1 MKKASRQE
9 AKKKA
14 TQAKQVLETV
24 AMMKGG
30 AIDPEVQAAQIDM
43 QPADGYINPYHAMGA
58 MDPNLYT
65 PGNMLGGGLIG
76 TPVYNPE
83 A

>member
-1 MKKASRQE
+1 MKKSSRQS

-30 AIDPEVQAAQIDM
+30 AIDPEIQSPQIDL
-43 QPADGYINPYHAMGA
+43 QPMDGYVNPYHAMGT
-58 MDPNLYT
+58 MNPNFYS
-65 PGNMLGGGLIG
+65 PGNMLNGGMVGM
-76 TPVYNPE
+76 PVYNPE

>member
-1 MKKASRQE
+1 MAKSSRQG

-14 TQAKQVLETV
+14 TQAKQVLENI

-30 AIDPEVQAAQIDM
+30 AIDPEIQSPQIDL

-58 MDPNLYT
+58 MDPNFYS
-65 PGNMLGGGLIG
+65 PGNMLNGGMVGM
-76 TPVYNPE
+76 PVYNPE

>member
-1 MKKASRQE
+1 MAKASRKT

-14 TQAKQVLETV
+14 TQAKQVLETI

-30 AIDPEVQAAQIDM
+30 SIDPEIQSPRVDL
-43 QPADGYINPYHAMGA
+43 QPIDGYINPYHAMGSMA
-58 MDPNLYT
+58 PNVYSA
-65 PGNMLGGGLIG
+65 GNMLNGGMVGM
-76 TPVYNPE
+76 PVYNPE